1 MALGFQSSL
10 FSQPSQ
16 NKKAAHTHRDCVA
29 FYFFTFLPFYF
40 FTFLPFY
47 FYTIGRAM
55 PIIFWYT
62 SRA

>member
-1 MALGFQSSL
+1 MALGFQSFL

-29 FYFFTFLPFYF
+29 FYFFTFLH
-40 FTFLPFY
+40 FY